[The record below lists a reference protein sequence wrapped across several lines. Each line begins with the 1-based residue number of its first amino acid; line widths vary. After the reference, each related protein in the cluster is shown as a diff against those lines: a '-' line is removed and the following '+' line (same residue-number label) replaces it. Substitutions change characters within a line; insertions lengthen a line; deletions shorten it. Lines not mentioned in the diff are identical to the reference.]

1 MDTVTNLK
9 WGLRLFFWLA
19 MTAAIRQGSLFAV
32 ALCAIIFL
40 LIEYFLEDLADE
52 SLNK

>member
-1 MDTVTNLK
+1 MDTVSNLT

-19 MTAAIRQGSLFAV
+19 MTAAIRQGSLLAI

-40 LIEYFLEDLADE
+40 LIEYFLEDLASE

>member
-1 MDTVTNLK
+1 MDTVSNLT

-19 MTAAIRQGSLFAV
+19 MTGAIRHGSLLAI

-40 LIEYFLEDLADE
+40 LIEYFLEDLAA
-52 SLNK
+52 SSQYK